1 MHLYL
6 LLEVSGQEARPEP
19 PRVAPGPEG
28 EGAFAPV
35 RWEAR
40 YVTCGD
46 VFTGK
51 PAVVVFTDLDQ
62 ALWYA
67 GRLLAWSRSDVAVI
81 TVADSEIQDRAF
93 GGDPEGACM
102 VDPGT
107 GRPPWLSVPVGYL
120 AEWART
126 KDEARGQEHPQP

>member
-6 LLEVSGQEARPEP
+6 LLELAGQEVRPEL

-40 YVTCGD
+40 YVTCKD
-46 VFTGK
+46 VFTGE

-62 ALWYA
+62 AVWYA
-67 GRLLAWSRSDVAVI
+67 GRSLAWSRSDVAVI
-81 TVADSEIQDRAF
+81 VATDSEIQDRAF
-93 GGDPEGACM
+93 GGDPEGACI
-102 VDPGT
+102 VDPGI
-107 GRPPWLSVPVGYL
+107 GRPPWLSVSVGRL
-120 AEWART
+120 SEWART
-126 KDEARGQEHPQP
+126 EDEVRGQ

>member
-6 LLEVSGQEARPEP
+6 LLEVGGQEARPEP
-19 PRVAPGPEG
+19 PRVAPGLEG

-40 YVTCGD
+40 YVTYKD
-46 VFTGK
+46 FFTGE

-62 ALWYA
+62 ATWYA
-67 GRLLAWSRSDVAVI
+67 GRLLAWSRSDVAII
-81 TVADSEIQDRAF
+81 TVADSELQERAF

-107 GRPPWLSVPVGYL
+107 EEPPWRSVKVGHLS
-120 AEWART
+120 EWTRSEDQAHR
-126 KDEARGQEHPQP
+126 Q

>member
-6 LLEVSGQEARPEP
+6 LLEVDGQEARPEP

-35 RWEAR
+35 RWKAR
-40 YVTCGD
+40 YVTCKD
-46 VFTGK
+46 VFTGE

-62 ALWYA
+62 AVWYA

-81 TVADSEIQDRAF
+81 VATDSEIRDRAF
-93 GGDPEGACM
+93 GGDPEGACI
-102 VDPGT
+102 VDPGI
-107 GRPPWLSVPVGYL
+107 GRPPWISVPVGRL
-120 AEWART
+120 GEWARA
-126 KDEARGQEHPQP
+126 EEQARG